1 MNIYTYSSHYNLGD
15 EGAVIKEKIVPIL
28 YN

>member
-1 MNIYTYSSHYNLGD
+1 MNIYIYSSHYNLGD
-15 EGAVIKEKIVPIL
+15 EGAAVKEKIVPRL